1 MKSKKKIK
9 LLEFYKEENLFK
21 KCLNDFLKSKCTL
34 ISGGTTFDFLLKLF
48 NKRKKTYNKMLILF
62 DERISN
68 IEKKKNFSKIN
79 KYLIKKKIISKNKFF
94 NFENLKNTIDL
105 NKSNLLEQKIV
116 KFAHPDLALIGVG
129 SDGHIGSIFS
139 NSKNI
144 SKNFLV
150 SKNINENFQRIS
162 FNLHFLK
169 KIKKII
175 LVINNKN
182 KKIILNKLLNNSR
195 KKNKIPVFKLLEIAS
210 KKICLYY
217 IKYWK

>member
-9 LLEFYKEENLFK
+9 FLEFYKEENLFN
-21 KCLNDFLKSKCTL
+21 KCQSDFLKSKCIL

-62 DERISN
+62 DERITN
-68 IEKKKNFSKIN
+68 IKKKRNFYKIN

-94 NFENLKNTIDL
+94 NFENLGNTIDL
-105 NKSNLLEQKIV
+105 NKSNFLEQKIA
-116 KFAHPDLALIGVG
+116 KFTYPELALIGVG
-129 SDGHIGSIFS
+129 NDGHIGSIFS

-150 SKNINENFQRIS
+150 SKKTNENFQRIS
-162 FNLHFLK
+162 LNLNFLK

-195 KKNKIPVFKLLEIAS
+195 KKK
-210 KKICLYY
+210 
-217 IKYWK
+217 